1 LLPAGYGTFEPS
13 IDVCAMAAFGGDPDI
28 SQRLPQDRV

>member
-1 LLPAGYGTFEPS
+1 MSVVGTFEPS
-13 IDVCAMAAFGGDPDI
+13 TDVRAMAAFGGDPDI